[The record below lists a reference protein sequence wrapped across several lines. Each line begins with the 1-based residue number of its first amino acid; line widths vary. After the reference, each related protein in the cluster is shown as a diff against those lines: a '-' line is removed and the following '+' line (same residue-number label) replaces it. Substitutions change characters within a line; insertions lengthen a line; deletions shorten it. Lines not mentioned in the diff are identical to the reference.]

1 MKVERLKRGARRDRV
16 IRVAGAR
23 RARNGLRRTRL
34 AHEVARVKLVSWNV
48 NGIRAALKK
57 GAMDYFTALKADVI
71 CLQETKAHP
80 GDVQHVAWPK
90 GYEVFWNSADK
101 KGYSGTAVITKVKP
115 LSVTNDIGVA
125 AHDKEGRVVT
135 AEFAEFYLVNVYQ
148 PNSQRGLTRLE
159 YRTKEW
165 DPAFLAYLKKLGKKK
180 PVVFCGDLNVAHTEL
195 DLTNPKT
202 NRRNAGFTDE
212 ERERFGLVLESGFV
226 DTFREFEK
234 GPGHYSWWSQMMN
247 CRARNIGWR
256 VDYFVA
262 STALRPA
269 LKRAWISPEV
279 MGSDHCPVG
288 LELK

>member
-1 MKVERLKRGARRDRV
+1 M
-16 IRVAGAR
+16 
-23 RARNGLRRTRL
+23 
-34 AHEVARVKLVSWNV
+34 KLVSWNV

-57 GAMDYFTALKADVI
+57 GAMDYFATVKADVI

-80 GDVQHVAWPK
+80 GDVQHVAWPS
-90 GYEVFWNSADK
+90 GYQVFWNSADK
-101 KGYSGTAVITKVKP
+101 KGYSGTVMFTRVKP
-115 LSVTNDIGVA
+115 LSVTNGIAAA
-125 AHDKEGRVVT
+125 AHDTEGRVIT

-148 PNSQRGLTRLE
+148 PNSQRGLTRLG

-165 DPAFLAYLKKLGKKK
+165 DPVFLAYLKGLEKRK
-180 PVVFCGDLNVAHTEL
+180 PVVFCGDLNVAHTEI
-195 DLTNPKT
+195 DLKNPKS

-212 ERERFGLVLESGFV
+212 EGANFSTLLAKGFL

-234 GPGHYSWWSQMMN
+234 GPDHYTWWSQMMN

-262 STALRPA
+262 SAALRPA
-269 LKRAWISPEV
+269 LKKAWISPEV